1 MTVTIESLRKSGYK
15 VQVVHTRDCWPWT
28 VDTQDFML
36 NKYEYEQG
44 VALKLMVNMND
55 WQNTA
60 RPAPNFTQAARPRG
74 GFTTVTVT
82 TPDGKLHATGK
93 FNVPVGKNFNRKLGS
108 RVALERAL
116 KNLSI
121 MTNG

>member
-1 MTVTIESLRKSGYK
+1 MNVTIESLRKSGYK

-28 VDTQDFML
+28 VDMDEWML
-36 NKYEYEQG
+36 SKYEYEQA
-44 VALKLMVNMND
+44 VANKQLLDLSMLGIFND
-55 WQNTA
+55 YPPTFGKA
-60 RPAPNFTQAARPRG
+60 VLPTG

-82 TPDGKLHATGK
+82 TPDGKLHSTGK

-116 KNLSI
+116 QNLSS